1 MGEGQQSKGLFWHEF
16 LYEINRA
23 TASLMYVLQGMESV
37 RTTELEPYNSMN
49 PEHHQF
55 AASFPKL
62 SYVDV
67 PLCISGPGFD
77 LNDVLRREGDA
88 EQLAYK
94 GWVEQVY
101 FLWDSRL
108 RKVMRERLEG
118 PDIIPPEAD
127 PLGDFRLIR
136 NDLIHNN
143 GVASVKHS
151 GRCKVLK
158 WFKPG
163 ERIIL
168 EMRHVLD
175 FLNQMGF
182 MTKSPG
188 FLSHGPNAGWT
199 VFPGMDEDLAN
210 RSVPR
215 LVSLRASMDQ
225 VPDDGSSWHV
235 VSVVFENGVFVDLPV
250 CYGNDGSTIQ
260 QRNDFFDKTSIG
272 DDGNLRFA
280 NGLVEDREL
289 LYQGAV
295 KALFGKGPK
304 LEGLGVPGP
313 AFRIKRDNPS

>member
-1 MGEGQQSKGLFWHEF
+1 MEQEQRKRGLFWHEF

-23 TASLMYVLQGMESV
+23 TASLMYLLQGMESV
-37 RTTELEPYNSMN
+37 RKTELAPYNGIN
-49 PEHHQF
+49 PEHRQF

-67 PLCISGPGFD
+67 PLCVSGPGFD

-94 GWVEQVY
+94 GWVEQIY
-101 FLWDSRL
+101 FLWESRFRNEMNEDL
-108 RKVMRERLEG
+108 QG
-118 PDIIPPEAD
+118 PDTIRPEGDAI
-127 PLGDFRLIR
+127 GDFRLIR
-136 NDLIHNN
+136 NDLIHKN
-143 GVASVKHS
+143 GVASVEYS
-151 GRCKVLK
+151 GRCEVLK

-163 ERIIL
+163 ECIIL
-168 EMRHVLD
+168 GMHHVLD

-199 VFPGMDEDLAN
+199 VFPGMEEDLAS

-215 LVSLRASMDQ
+215 LVSLRPSMDR
-225 VPDDGSSWHV
+225 VLDDGSSWHV

-250 CYGNDGSTIQ
+250 CYGNDGSTVQ
-260 QRNDFFDKTSIG
+260 QRIDLFNKTSI
-272 DDGNLRFA
+272 DDNGNLRFA
-280 NGLVEDREL
+280 NGLVKDRER
-289 LYQGAV
+289 LYEEAV
-295 KALFGKGPK
+295 KALSDKGPK

-313 AFRIKRDNPS
+313 AFRFRRG

>member
-1 MGEGQQSKGLFWHEF
+1 MEQEQRKRGLFWHEF

-23 TASLMYVLQGMESV
+23 TASLMYLLQGMESV
-37 RTTELEPYNSMN
+37 RKTELAPYNGIN
-49 PEHHQF
+49 PEHRQV

-67 PLCISGPGFD
+67 PLCVSGPGFD

-101 FLWDSRL
+101 FLWESRFRNEMNEGL
-108 RKVMRERLEG
+108 QG
-118 PDIIPPEAD
+118 PDTIRPEGD
-127 PLGDFRLIR
+127 TIGDFRLIR

-143 GVASVKHS
+143 GVASVEYS

-168 EMRHVLD
+168 GMHHALD

-199 VFPGMDEDLAN
+199 VFPNDEAVLRN
-210 RSVPR
+210 RDVPQ
-215 LVSLRASMDQ
+215 LVSLRTSMGEERE
-225 VPDDGSSWHV
+225 DGSSWHALH
-235 VSVVFENGVFVDLPV
+235 VVFENGVFTNIPLD
-250 CYGNDGSTIQ
+250 YQNDGSSIAE
-260 QRNDFFDKTSIG
+260 RIEFVAKTRIDS
-272 DDGNLRFA
+272 DGNLRFA
-280 NGLVEDREL
+280 NGLIKDRVSIYREAVYTL
-289 LYQGAV
+289 L
-295 KALFGKGPK
+295 GKGPK
-304 LEGLGVPGP
+304 IDLSVWGP
-313 AFRIKRDNPS
+313 WFRFRRG